1 MNFSTADANA
11 ANLWTQT
18 RRVLFKLSI
27 ASITTSLAVL
37 VGSYLRHP
45 RSTDYLEQAN
55 EATPWI
61 LWGLG
66 AGLLGFILSLF
77 GRRYTRLVAAIFALG
92 LFTFWVLIGE
102 SVR

>member
-1 MNFSTADANA
+1 MNFSTTDAST

-18 RRVLFKLSI
+18 RRVLFRLSI
-27 ASITTSLAVL
+27 VSITTSLAVL

-45 RSTDYLEQAN
+45 RSTDYFEQAN

-66 AGLLGFILSLF
+66 AGLIGFILSLF
-77 GRRYTRLVAAIFALG
+77 GRRYARLVAATFALG
-92 LFTFWVLIGE
+92 LFMFWVLIGE